1 MPYLIILKKKQ
12 QNLKLSSAAN
22 YKWCFMVKIYFC
34 SMFQEIYEVKKTE
47 DKILSGNVC
56 RHDLGAQAPMN
67 GASYYDGRN
76 HMFAA
81 GMDDECHLFSLK
93 YKVVSPTKQG
103 MLCITF
109 IVPPTFLRW
118 YIAFDLSVHPS
129 YIQC

>member
-1 MPYLIILKKKQ
+1 
-12 QNLKLSSAAN
+12 
-22 YKWCFMVKIYFC
+22 
-34 SMFQEIYEVKKTE
+34 MFQEIYEVKKTE

-103 MLCITF
+103 MLCIYSFYCAPKFFEAYCHWLVCSSVVHTVLAYLITLTILG
-109 IVPPTFLRW
+109 IV
-118 YIAFDLSVHPS
+118 YAFVVL
-129 YIQC
+129 C